1 MGAMPM
7 REDCKYFQMRS
18 YRSGDVARFCALDLA
33 PEAPWR
39 CPTSCSRYVKQVGD
53 ARFVGGGQA
62 RPAPS
67 EEPDLH
73 PDAAAVLG
81 SAEEII
87 SALSPEIAREQE
99 LRWREEERRR
109 QPSRWQ
115 RWIDK
120 GPRWRR

>member
-1 MGAMPM
+1 M

-39 CPTSCSRYVKQVGD
+39 CPSTCTRYVKQVGERGF
-53 ARFVGGGQA
+53 AGTGGVA
-62 RPAPS
+62 SP
-67 EEPDLH
+67 EPDLH
-73 PDAAAVLG
+73 PDAASILG

-115 RWIDK
+115 RWIEK
-120 GPRWRR
+120 APRWRR